1 MSDAIITPV
10 VQEISRQLLT
20 KNWRMATAESCTGGM
35 VSAIL
40 TSLSGSSN
48 WFERAYITYSNQA
61 KHEDLGVPSQLI
73 DQYGA
78 VSIEVAQAMSEGLV
92 KNSAIDIGLA
102 ISGVAGPTGGSPE
115 KPVGYV
121 CFAWAW
127 KDQSGVHYESTAKN
141 FITGAQSINEQTREQ
156 VRTLARDFSLT
167 ELLRILKNSDQ

>member
-1 MSDAIITPV
+1 MNEPIITQV
-10 VQEISRQLLT
+10 VQEISIRLLD
-20 KNWRMATAESCTGGM
+20 KKWRMATAESCTGGM
-35 VSAIL
+35 VSAII
-40 TSLSGSSN
+40 TSLAGSSN

-78 VSIEVAQAMSEGLV
+78 VSIEVAQAMAQGLV

-102 ISGVAGPTGGSPE
+102 ISGVAGPTGGSLE

-127 KDQSGVHYESTAKN
+127 KDQNGIHCESAAQH
-141 FITGAQSINEQTREQ
+141 FIADTQSINEQTREH

-167 ELLRILKNSDQ
+167 ELLRILKKL

>member
-1 MSDAIITPV
+1 MSAHTLT
-10 VQEISRQLLT
+10 EQLAEVLQQHG
-20 KNWRMATAESCTGGM
+20 WMLATAESCTGGM
-35 VSAIL
+35 IAASC
-40 TSLSGSSN
+40 TDLSGSSN

>member
-61 KHEDLGVPSQLI
+61 KHEDLGVPLQLI

-78 VSIEVAQAMSEGLV
+78 VSIEVAQAMAKGLV
-92 KNSAIDIGLA
+92 KNSAIDIGIA
-102 ISGVAGPTGGSPE
+102 ISGVAGPTGGSLE

-127 KDQSGVHYESTAKN
+127 KDQHGVHCESAAKH
-141 FITGAQSINEQTREQ
+141 FIPGTQSINEQTREQ

-167 ELLRILKNSDQ
+167 KLLRILKKL